1 MLAPTI
7 GHYSNFDPG
16 AVMQSSLRESTAAT
30 HSSKHK
36 CSSTDGRTDECTH
49 FCLHR
54 TFLRRGTQ
62 RLACWGEI
70 KSKTKG
76 GRRRTGVHTRERE
89 GRKKK
94 GRDGSRRVH
103 NNRARAQER
112 ETSMR
117 AALNTSASHYVI
129 NVRELHERYVSRMR
143 AQCSNNERRA
153 E

>member
-1 MLAPTI
+1 M
-7 GHYSNFDPG
+7 PG
-16 AVMQSSLRESTAAT
+16 GNKKQN
-30 HSSKHK
+30 
-36 CSSTDGRTDECTH
+36 
-49 FCLHR
+49 
-54 TFLRRGTQ
+54 
-62 RLACWGEI
+62 
-70 KSKTKG
+70 KG
-76 GRRRTGVHTRERE
+76 GGRTGVHTRERE

-103 NNRARAQER
+103 NNRARDQER

-117 AALNTSASHYVI
+117 AALNTSATHYVI